1 MTGRE
6 NGRAHDELRPV
17 RIHRGFIEPAEGS
30 VLMEMGRTRV
40 ICTVTVED
48 RVPPFLKGKGAGWIT
63 AEYGMLPR
71 ATGERS
77 PREVIRGRQ
86 TGRTMEIQR
95 LIGRAL
101 RSVIDLK
108 ALGERTLLVD
118 CDVIQADGGTRTA
131 SVTGSY
137 VALVEATER
146 LRRQGAITRLPIRDS
161 LAAVSVGVVAG
172 QPLLDLDYREDSRAE
187 VDMNLVMTGS
197 GGLVEV
203 QGTGEEGPFTRGQ
216 FEAMLNLG
224 ERGIRE
230 LMERQREALGPL
242 GLEVGAIAQQAVGAG
257 QHELGQAPGIA
268 GPVGRERH

>member
-1 MTGRE
+1 
-6 NGRAHDELRPV
+6 
-17 RIHRGFIEPAEGS
+17 
-30 VLMEMGRTRV
+30 MEMGRTRV

-48 RVPPFLKGKGAGWIT
+48 RVPPFLKGKGVGWIT

-71 ATGERS
+71 ATGDRS
-77 PREVIRGRQ
+77 PREVTRGRQ

-137 VALVEATER
+137 VALVEAMER
-146 LRRQGAITRLPIRDS
+146 LRRQGAINRFPIRDS
-161 LAAVSVGVVAG
+161 LAAVSIGIVEGR
-172 QPLLDLDYREDSRAE
+172 PLLDLDYREDSRAE

-203 QGTGEEGPFTRGQ
+203 QGTGEEGPFTRAQ

-242 GLEVGAIAQQAVGAG
+242 GLEVGAIAEQEVGAG
-257 QHELGQAPGIA
+257 QQELGQAPGVA
-268 GPVGRERH
+268 GTAGRERH